1 MRVAQPG
8 TVLPGQPEE
17 KGAQWCLFFLLVK
30 AGKAVERDKAGR
42 LCLRRSGH
50 SFLFSHFQV
59 VTEFGDQRLRVHRR
73 PALPYDEAIARV
85 KERR

>member
-1 MRVAQPG
+1 
-8 TVLPGQPEE
+8 
-17 KGAQWCLFFLLVK
+17 LLVK
-30 AGKAVERDKAGR
+30 AGKAVEKDKAGR
-42 LCLRRSGH
+42 LRLRRSGH

-59 VTEFGDQRLRVHRR
+59 VTEFGDQRLRAHRR